1 MNRGIAVPMSY
12 KLITPVEQHTE
23 ENLKLANIVGWCIEL
38 VGYNSIIINLRYLT
52 FEIMIIIQQQ
62 KLLFLLS
69 FFASRCKHFS

>member
-12 KLITPVEQHTE
+12 KLITPLEQHTE

-38 VGYNSIIINLRYLT
+38 VGYISIIINLRYL
-52 FEIMIIIQQQ
+52 IIQQQ

-69 FFASRCKHFS
+69 FFVSRCKHFS